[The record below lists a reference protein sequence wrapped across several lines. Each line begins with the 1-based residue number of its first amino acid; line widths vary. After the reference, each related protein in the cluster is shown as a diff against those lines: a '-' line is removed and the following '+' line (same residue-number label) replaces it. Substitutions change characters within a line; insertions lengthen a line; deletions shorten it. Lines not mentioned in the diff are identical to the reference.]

1 MATNKAILLYTV
13 PRVKIYRKDLSV
25 GTIITMA
32 VLRQWQ
38 YFPKTHIIAITLI
51 ISSIIFAVNQHSD
64 SQQKREIQTLVVN
77 SQTTEPP
84 AKVLEPWQQT
94 ELKPGDNLS
103 RVFTRFSLSAADA
116 LAIASS
122 APKRVLNLQPGQT
135 IKWQSSENN
144 NVTRMRV
151 ETSPLIAHV
160 FERSPSGKYQYSLD
174 EKVADRRPKFAHAKI
189 KSSLFLDGAKQDIPQ
204 STLIELAGLFGW
216 DIDFAL
222 DIRQGDEFS
231 LIYEELFLEGKRIG
245 FGNILIASFTNR
257 GRELT
262 AIRYENKNGDAQYY
276 DPSGHSMRKEF
287 LRNPIDFARISS
299 RFNLRRKHPVLNKFR
314 AHKGTDYA
322 AATGTPI
329 KSTGDG
335 KVIFAGRK
343 GGFGNCVIIQHG
355 SRYQTLYA
363 HLSKFNRK
371 ARKGRRVKQGQVIG
385 YVGSTGLAT
394 GPHLHFEFRVD
405 GVHRDSLRIKLPKS
419 RSISK
424 DQRKA
429 YKAEAERMMEWLQS
443 QKSTQLASN
452 EALDSNSSR

>member
-1 MATNKAILLYTV
+1 LYTV
-13 PRVKIYRKDLSV
+13 RHRKDSFL

-32 VLRQWQ
+32 VLGQWR
-38 YFPKTHIIAITLI
+38 YFPKTHIAAISLI
-51 ISSIIFAVNQHSD
+51 TIIVFFAIGKSSD
-64 SQQKREIQTLVVN
+64 TQQKREIQTLVLN
-77 SQTTEPP
+77 SEAVVSSVAAVET
-84 AKVLEPWQQT
+84 WQQT
-94 ELKPGDNLS
+94 ELKSGDNLS
-103 RVFTRFSLSAADA
+103 RVFTRHSLSAADA

-122 APKRVLNLQPGQT
+122 APKRVLNLQPGQI
-135 IKWQSSENN
+135 IKWQSSESN
-144 NVTRMRV
+144 NVTRMRI

-160 FERSPSGKYQYSLD
+160 FERTIEGDYDYQLD
-174 EKVADRRPKFAHAKI
+174 EKVADRRPKFAHATI

-222 DIRQGDEFS
+222 DIRPDDEFS
-231 LIYEELFLEGKRIG
+231 LIYEELFLDGERIG
-245 FGNILIASFTNR
+245 FGNILIAQFINR
-257 GRELT
+257 GREIT
-262 AIRYENKNGDAQYY
+262 AIRYEDGKGDAQYY

-299 RFNLRRKHPVLNKFR
+299 RFNLKRKHPVLNKFR

-322 AATGTPI
+322 ARTGTPI

-343 GGFGNCVIIQHG
+343 GGFGNCVIVQHG

-363 HLSKFNRK
+363 HLSKFNRS

-419 RSISK
+419 RSIAK
-424 DQRKA
+424 DQKSA
-429 YKAEAERMMEWLQS
+429 YQAVADRMIEWLKSQRDNVRANDGSLSLTQS
-443 QKSTQLASN
+443 PSDLADD
-452 EALDSNSSR
+452 A

>member
-1 MATNKAILLYTV
+1 MYTV
-13 PRVKIYRKDLSV
+13 RHRKDSFL

-32 VLRQWQ
+32 VLGQWR
-38 YFPKTHIIAITLI
+38 YFPKTHIAAISLI
-51 ISSIIFAVNQHSD
+51 TIIVFFAIGKNSD
-64 SQQKREIQTLVVN
+64 TQQKREIQTLVIN
-77 SQTTEPP
+77 SEAVDSNPEEVET
-84 AKVLEPWQQT
+84 WQQT
-94 ELKPGDNLS
+94 ELKSGDNLS
-103 RVFTRFSLSAADA
+103 RVFTRYSLSAADA

-122 APKRVLNLQPGQT
+122 APKRVLNLQPGQI
-135 IKWQSSENN
+135 IKWQSSDSN
-144 NVTRMRV
+144 NVTRMRI

-160 FERSPSGKYQYSLD
+160 FERTIEGDYDYQLD
-174 EKVADRRPKFAHAKI
+174 EKVADRRPKFAHATI

-222 DIRQGDEFS
+222 DIRPDDEFS
-231 LIYEELFLEGKRIG
+231 LIYEELFLDGERIG
-245 FGNILIASFTNR
+245 FGNILIAQFINR
-257 GRELT
+257 GREIT
-262 AIRYENKNGDAQYY
+262 AIRYEDGKGDAQYY

-299 RFNLRRKHPVLNKFR
+299 RFNLKRKHPVLNKFR
-314 AHKGTDYA
+314 AHRGTDYA
-322 AATGTPI
+322 ARTGTPI

-343 GGFGNCVIIQHG
+343 GGFGNCVIVQHG

-363 HLSKFNRK
+363 HLSKFNRS

-419 RSISK
+419 RSIAK
-424 DQRKA
+424 DQKSA
-429 YKAEAERMMEWLQS
+429 YQAVADRMIEWLKSQRDNVRANDDSLSLAQS
-443 QKSTQLASN
+443 PSDLADD
-452 EALDSNSSR
+452 A

>member
-1 MATNKAILLYTV
+1 
-13 PRVKIYRKDLSV
+13 
-25 GTIITMA
+25 MA
-32 VLRQWQ
+32 VLGQWQ
-38 YFPKTHIIAITLI
+38 YFPKTHIAAISLI
-51 ISSIIFAVNQHSD
+51 VLIVIFAVGEHSD
-64 SQQKREIQTLVVN
+64 SKQKLEVKTLVLN
-77 SQTTEPP
+77 SASLDNQAERIEITR
-84 AKVLEPWQQT
+84 WQQT

-103 RVFTRFSLSAADA
+103 RVFTRHSLSAADA
-116 LAIASS
+116 LAIAHR
-122 APKRVLNLQPGQT
+122 APKGVLNLQPGQI
-135 IKWQSSENN
+135 IKWQNTN
-144 NVTRMRV
+144 DNHVTRLRI
-151 ETSPLIAHV
+151 ETSALIAHD
-160 FERSPSGKYQYSLD
+160 FSRNIEGQYEYSLD
-174 EKVADRRPKFAHAKI
+174 EKIADRRPKFAQATI
-189 KSSLFLDGAKQDIPQ
+189 QSSLFLDGAKQDIPQ

-231 LIYEELFLEGKRIG
+231 LIYEELFLDGKRIG
-245 FGNILIASFTNR
+245 FGNILIATFINQ

-262 AIRYENKNGDAQYY
+262 AIRYENNKGESQYY
-276 DPSGHSMRKEF
+276 APSGHSMRKEF

-322 AATGTPI
+322 AKTGTPI

-424 DQRKA
+424 DQRKS
-429 YKAEAERMMEWLQS
+429 YKAEANRMIEWLKS
-443 QKSTQLASN
+443 QQSTQLASDHS
-452 EALDSNSSR
+452 LDLPITPR

>member
-1 MATNKAILLYTV
+1 
-13 PRVKIYRKDLSV
+13 
-25 GTIITMA
+25 MA
-32 VLRQWQ
+32 VLGQWQ
-38 YFPKTHIIAITLI
+38 YFPKTHIAAISLI
-51 ISSIIFAVNQHSD
+51 ILIVIFAVGKGSNST
-64 SQQKREIQTLVVN
+64 QKREVQTLVIN
-77 SQTTEPP
+77 SEEPIEE
-84 AKVLEPWQQT
+84 AQSINLAESWQQT

-116 LAIASS
+116 LAIAHS
-122 APKRVLNLQPGQT
+122 APKGVLNLQPGQV
-135 IKWQSSENN
+135 IKWQHTADNH
-144 NVTRMRV
+144 VTKMRI
-151 ETSPLIAHV
+151 ETSALLAHDFV
-160 FERSPSGKYQYSLD
+160 RDIEGKYTYSLD
-174 EKVADRRPKFAHAKI
+174 EKVADRRPKFAQATI
-189 KSSLFLDGAKQDIPQ
+189 QSSLFLDGAKQDIPQ

-222 DIRQGDEFS
+222 DIRQGDKFS
-231 LIYEELFLEGKRIG
+231 LIYEELFLDGKRIG
-245 FGNILIASFTNR
+245 YGNILIANFVNK

-262 AIRYENKNGDAQYY
+262 AIRYEDNKGDAQYY

-314 AHKGTDYA
+314 AHRGTDYA
-322 AATGTPI
+322 ARTGTPI

-371 ARKGRRVKQGQVIG
+371 ARKGRRIKQGQVIG

-419 RSISK
+419 KSISK
-424 DQRKA
+424 DQKQS
-429 YKAEAERMMEWLQS
+429 YKAEAERMMEWLKS
-443 QKSTQLASN
+443 QETTQIAN
-452 EALDSNSSR
+452 DDSLELESHSGPR

>member
-1 MATNKAILLYTV
+1 MYTV
-13 PRVKIYRKDLSV
+13 RHRKDSFL

-32 VLRQWQ
+32 VLGQWR
-38 YFPKTHIIAITLI
+38 YFPKTHIAAISLI
-51 ISSIIFAVNQHSD
+51 TIIVFFAIGKNSD
-64 SQQKREIQTLVVN
+64 TQQKREIQTLVIN
-77 SQTTEPP
+77 SEAVDSNPEEVET
-84 AKVLEPWQQT
+84 WQQT
-94 ELKPGDNLS
+94 ELKSGDNLS
-103 RVFTRFSLSAADA
+103 RVFTRYSLSAADA

-122 APKRVLNLQPGQT
+122 APKRVLNLQPGQI
-135 IKWQSSENN
+135 IKWQSSDSN
-144 NVTRMRV
+144 NVTRMRI

-160 FERSPSGKYQYSLD
+160 FERTIEGDYDYQLD
-174 EKVADRRPKFAHAKI
+174 EKVADRRPKFAHATI
-189 KSSLFLDGAKQDIPQ
+189 KSSLFLDGARQDIPQ

-222 DIRQGDEFS
+222 DIRPDDEFS
-231 LIYEELFLEGKRIG
+231 LIYEELFLDGERIG
-245 FGNILIASFTNR
+245 FGNILIAQFINR
-257 GRELT
+257 GREIT
-262 AIRYENKNGDAQYY
+262 AIRYEDGKGDAQYY

-299 RFNLRRKHPVLNKFR
+299 RFNLKRKHPVLNKFR
-314 AHKGTDYA
+314 AHRGTDYA
-322 AATGTPI
+322 ARTGTPI

-343 GGFGNCVIIQHG
+343 GGFGNCVIVQHG

-363 HLSKFNRK
+363 HLSKFNRS

-419 RSISK
+419 RSIAK
-424 DQRKA
+424 DQKSA
-429 YKAEAERMMEWLQS
+429 YQAVADRMIEWLKSQRDNVRANDGSLSLAQS
-443 QKSTQLASN
+443 PSDLADD
-452 EALDSNSSR
+452 A

>member
-1 MATNKAILLYTV
+1 
-13 PRVKIYRKDLSV
+13 
-25 GTIITMA
+25 MA
-32 VLRQWQ
+32 VLGQWQ
-38 YFPKTHIIAITLI
+38 YFPKTHIAAISLI
-51 ISSIIFAVNQHSD
+51 VLIVIFAVGEHSD
-64 SQQKREIQTLVVN
+64 SKQKLEVKTLVLN
-77 SQTTEPP
+77 SASFDNQAERIEITR
-84 AKVLEPWQQT
+84 WQQT
-94 ELKPGDNLS
+94 KLKPGDNLS
-103 RVFTRFSLSAADA
+103 RVFTRHSLSAADA
-116 LAIASS
+116 LAIAHR
-122 APKRVLNLQPGQT
+122 APKGVLNLQPGQI
-135 IKWQSSENN
+135 IKWQNTN
-144 NVTRMRV
+144 DNHVTRLRI
-151 ETSPLIAHV
+151 ETSALIAHD
-160 FERSPSGKYQYSLD
+160 FSRNIEGQYEYSLD
-174 EKVADRRPKFAHAKI
+174 EKIADRRPKFAQVTI
-189 KSSLFLDGAKQDIPQ
+189 QSSLFLDGAKQDIPQ

-231 LIYEELFLEGKRIG
+231 LIYEELFLDGERIG
-245 FGNILIASFTNR
+245 FGNILIATFINQ

-262 AIRYENKNGDAQYY
+262 AIRYENSKGESQYY

-322 AATGTPI
+322 AKTGTPI

-424 DQRKA
+424 DQRKS
-429 YKAEAERMMEWLQS
+429 YKAEANRMIEWLKS
-443 QKSTQLASN
+443 QQSTQLASDHS
-452 EALDSNSSR
+452 LDLPITPR

>member
-1 MATNKAILLYTV
+1 
-13 PRVKIYRKDLSV
+13 
-25 GTIITMA
+25 MA
-32 VLRQWQ
+32 VLGQWQ
-38 YFPKTHIIAITLI
+38 YFPKTHIAAISLI
-51 ISSIIFAVNQHSD
+51 VFSVIFAAGEHSD
-64 SQQKREIQTLVVN
+64 SKQKREIQTLVV
-77 SQTTEPP
+77 SSEETEEEETTQ
-84 AKVLEPWQQT
+84 LEVIERWQQT

-103 RVFTRFSLSAADA
+103 RVFTNFSLSAADA
-116 LAIASS
+116 LAIAHS
-122 APKRVLNLQPGQT
+122 APKGALNLQPGQV
-135 IKWQSSENN
+135 IKWQRTDDNH
-144 NVTRMRV
+144 VTRMRI
-151 ETSPLIAHV
+151 ETSPLIAHD
-160 FERSPSGKYQYSLD
+160 FNRTIKGKYDYKLD
-174 EKVADRRPKFAHAKI
+174 ERVADRRPKFAQATI
-189 KSSLFLDGAKQDIPQ
+189 KSSLFLDGAKQNIPQ
-204 STLIELAGLFGW
+204 STLIELGGLFGW

-222 DIRQGDEFS
+222 DIRQGDKFS
-231 LIYEELFLEGKRIG
+231 LIYEELFLDGERIG
-245 FGNILIASFTNR
+245 FGNILIANFVNR

-262 AIRYENKNGDAQYY
+262 AIRYEGKKGEAQYY

-314 AHKGTDYA
+314 AHRGTDYA
-322 AATGTPI
+322 ARTGTPI

-343 GGFGNCVIIQHG
+343 GGFGNCVIVQHG

-419 RSISK
+419 RSINK
-424 DQRKA
+424 DEKKS
-429 YKAEAERMMEWLQS
+429 YKAEAQRMIEWLKS
-443 QKSTQLASN
+443 QQGTQLAN
-452 EALDSNSSR
+452 DDSLELSEGSR

>member
-1 MATNKAILLYTV
+1 
-13 PRVKIYRKDLSV
+13 
-25 GTIITMA
+25 MA
-32 VLRQWQ
+32 VLGQWR
-38 YFPKTHIIAITLI
+38 YFPKTHIAAISFLI
-51 ISSIIFAVNQHSD
+51 IIIIIAFGKQSTT
-64 SQQKREIQTLVVN
+64 QQKREVQTLTVN
-77 SQTTEPP
+77 SAIPELSIEKP
-84 AKVLEPWQQT
+84 EPWQQT

-103 RVFTRFSLSAADA
+103 RIFTRYSLSAADA

-122 APKRVLNLQPGQT
+122 DPKRVLNLQPGQI
-135 IKWQSSENN
+135 IKWQSSDSN
-144 NVTRMRV
+144 NVTRLRI

-160 FERSPSGKYQYSLD
+160 FERDIDGSYEYRLD
-174 EKVADRRPKFAHAKI
+174 EKVADRRPKFAHATI
-189 KSSLFLDGAKQDIPQ
+189 NSSLFLDGAKQDIPQ

-231 LIYEELFLEGKRIG
+231 LIYEELYLEGERIG
-245 FGNILIASFTNR
+245 FGNILIAQFINR
-257 GRELT
+257 GDEIT
-262 AIRYENKNGDAQYY
+262 AIRYEDGNGDAQYY

-299 RFNLRRKHPVLNKFR
+299 RFNLKRKHPVLNKFR
-314 AHKGTDYA
+314 AHRGTDYA
-322 AATGTPI
+322 APTGTPI

-363 HLSKFNRK
+363 HLSKFNRS
-371 ARKGRRVKQGQVIG
+371 ARKGRRIKQGQVIG

-424 DQRKA
+424 DQRSA
-429 YKAEAERMMEWLQS
+429 YKAEAERMIEWLES
-443 QKSTQLASN
+443 QKAEQVSRSSLELSSVSTTNL
-452 EALDSNSSR
+452 

>member
-1 MATNKAILLYTV
+1 M
-13 PRVKIYRKDLSV
+13 
-25 GTIITMA
+25 
-32 VLRQWQ
+32 
-38 YFPKTHIIAITLI
+38 
-51 ISSIIFAVNQHSD
+51 
-64 SQQKREIQTLVVN
+64 
-77 SQTTEPP
+77 
-84 AKVLEPWQQT
+84 
-94 ELKPGDNLS
+94 
-103 RVFTRFSLSAADA
+103 
-116 LAIASS
+116 
-122 APKRVLNLQPGQT
+122 
-135 IKWQSSENN
+135 
-144 NVTRMRV
+144 
-151 ETSPLIAHV
+151 
-160 FERSPSGKYQYSLD
+160 
-174 EKVADRRPKFAHAKI
+174 ADRRPKFAHVTIA
-189 KSSLFLDGAKQDIPQ
+189 SSLFLDGAKEDIPQ

-231 LIYEELFLEGKRIG
+231 LIYEELFLEGQRIG
-245 FGNILIASFTNR
+245 FGNILIANFINR

-262 AIRYENKNGDAQYY
+262 AIRYEDQKGEAQYY

-419 RSISK
+419 RSIQK

-429 YKAEAERMMEWLQS
+429 YRAEAERMIEWLKS
-443 QKSTQLASN
+443 HQKTQIAN
-452 EALDSNSSR
+452 HVALEQTTLR

>member
-1 MATNKAILLYTV
+1 MAAL
-13 PRVKIYRKDLSV
+13 
-25 GTIITMA
+25 G
-32 VLRQWQ
+32 QWR
-38 YFPKTHIIAITLI
+38 YFPKTHIAAISFTI
-51 ISSIIFAVNQHSD
+51 IIVFFAIGKSSET
-64 SQQKREIQTLVVN
+64 QQKREVQTLVIN
-77 SQTTEPP
+77 SEAVGSTPIE
-84 AKVLEPWQQT
+84 VESWQQT

-103 RVFTRFSLSAADA
+103 RVFTRYSLSAADA

-122 APKRVLNLQPGQT
+122 APKRVLNLQPGQV
-135 IKWQSSENN
+135 IKWQSSDSN
-144 NVTRMRV
+144 NVTRMRI
-151 ETSPLIAHV
+151 ETSPLVAPV
-160 FERSPSGKYQYSLD
+160 FERPIDGPSDYQLAAQ
-174 EKVADRRPKFAHAKI
+174 VADRRPKFAHATL
-189 KSSLFLDGAKQDIPQ
+189 KSSLFLDGAKQGIPQ

-222 DIRQGDEFS
+222 DIRPNDEFS
-231 LIYEELFLEGKRIG
+231 LIYEELFLEGERIG
-245 FGNILIASFTNR
+245 FGNILIAQFINR
-257 GRELT
+257 GREIT
-262 AIRYENKNGDAQYY
+262 AIRYEDGQGDAQYY

-299 RFNLRRKHPVLNKFR
+299 RFNLKRKHPVLNKFR
-314 AHKGTDYA
+314 AHRGTDYA
-322 AATGTPI
+322 ARTGTPI

-343 GGFGNCVIIQHG
+343 GGFGNCVIVQHG

-363 HLSKFNRK
+363 HLSKFNRS

-424 DQRKA
+424 DQKSA
-429 YKAEAERMMEWLQS
+429 YQAVANRMIEWLKNQRDSVRASDETLSSVQS
-443 QKSTQLASN
+443 RSDLADD
-452 EALDSNSSR
+452 A

>member
-1 MATNKAILLYTV
+1 
-13 PRVKIYRKDLSV
+13 
-25 GTIITMA
+25 MA
-32 VLRQWQ
+32 VLGQWR
-38 YFPKTHIIAITLI
+38 YFPKTHIAAISLI
-51 ISSIIFAVNQHSD
+51 TIIVFFAIGKSSD
-64 SQQKREIQTLVVN
+64 TQQKREIQTLVLN
-77 SQTTEPP
+77 SEAVVSSVAAVET
-84 AKVLEPWQQT
+84 WQQT
-94 ELKPGDNLS
+94 ELKSGDNLS
-103 RVFTRFSLSAADA
+103 RVFTRHSLSAADA

-122 APKRVLNLQPGQT
+122 APKRVLNLQPGQI
-135 IKWQSSENN
+135 IKWQSSESN
-144 NVTRMRV
+144 NVTRMRI

-160 FERSPSGKYQYSLD
+160 FERTIEGDYDYQLD
-174 EKVADRRPKFAHAKI
+174 EKVADRRPKFAHATI

-222 DIRQGDEFS
+222 DIRPDDEFS
-231 LIYEELFLEGKRIG
+231 LIYEELFLDGERIG
-245 FGNILIASFTNR
+245 FGNILIAQFINR
-257 GRELT
+257 GREIT
-262 AIRYENKNGDAQYY
+262 AIRYEDGKGDAQYY

-299 RFNLRRKHPVLNKFR
+299 RFNLKRKHPVLNKFR
-314 AHKGTDYA
+314 AHRGTDYA
-322 AATGTPI
+322 ARTGTPI

-343 GGFGNCVIIQHG
+343 GGFGNCVIVQHG

-363 HLSKFNRK
+363 HLSKFNRS

-419 RSISK
+419 RSIAK
-424 DQRKA
+424 DQKSA
-429 YKAEAERMMEWLQS
+429 YQAVADRMIEWLKSQRDNVRANDGSPSLTQS
-443 QKSTQLASN
+443 PSDLTDDA
-452 EALDSNSSR
+452 

>member
-1 MATNKAILLYTV
+1 
-13 PRVKIYRKDLSV
+13 
-25 GTIITMA
+25 MA
-32 VLRQWQ
+32 VLGQWR
-38 YFPKTHIIAITLI
+38 YFPKTHIAAISLI
-51 ISSIIFAVNQHSD
+51 TIIVLFAIGKSSD
-64 SQQKREIQTLVVN
+64 TQQKREIQTLVLN
-77 SQTTEPP
+77 SEAVVSSVKAVET
-84 AKVLEPWQQT
+84 WQQT
-94 ELKPGDNLS
+94 ELKSGDNLS
-103 RVFTRFSLSAADA
+103 RVFTRHSLSAADA

-122 APKRVLNLQPGQT
+122 APKRVLNLQPGQI
-135 IKWQSSENN
+135 IKWQSSESN
-144 NVTRMRV
+144 NVTRMRI

-160 FERSPSGKYQYSLD
+160 FERTIEGDYDYQLD
-174 EKVADRRPKFAHAKI
+174 EKVADRRPKFAHATI

-222 DIRQGDEFS
+222 DIRPDDEFS
-231 LIYEELFLEGKRIG
+231 LIYEELFLDGERIG
-245 FGNILIASFTNR
+245 FGNILIAQFINR
-257 GRELT
+257 GREIT
-262 AIRYENKNGDAQYY
+262 AIRYEDGKGDAQYY

-299 RFNLRRKHPVLNKFR
+299 RFNLKRKHPVLNKFR
-314 AHKGTDYA
+314 AHRGTDYA
-322 AATGTPI
+322 ARTGTPI

-343 GGFGNCVIIQHG
+343 GGFGNCVIVQHG

-363 HLSKFNRK
+363 HLSKFNRS

-419 RSISK
+419 RSIAK
-424 DQRKA
+424 DQKSA
-429 YKAEAERMMEWLQS
+429 YQAVADRMIEWLKSQRDNVRANDGSLSLTQS
-443 QKSTQLASN
+443 PSDLADD
-452 EALDSNSSR
+452 A

>member
-1 MATNKAILLYTV
+1 
-13 PRVKIYRKDLSV
+13 
-25 GTIITMA
+25 MA
-32 VLRQWQ
+32 VLGQWR
-38 YFPKTHIIAITLI
+38 YFPKTHIAAISLI
-51 ISSIIFAVNQHSD
+51 TIIVLFAIGKSSD
-64 SQQKREIQTLVVN
+64 TQQKREIQTLVLNSEAVVN
-77 SQTTEPP
+77 SVEAVET
-84 AKVLEPWQQT
+84 WQQT
-94 ELKPGDNLS
+94 ELKSGDNLS
-103 RVFTRFSLSAADA
+103 RVFTRHSLSAADA

-122 APKRVLNLQPGQT
+122 APKRVLNLQPGQI
-135 IKWQSSENN
+135 IKWQSSESN
-144 NVTRMRV
+144 NVTRMRI

-160 FERSPSGKYQYSLD
+160 FERTIKGDYDYQLD
-174 EKVADRRPKFAHAKI
+174 EKVADRRPKFAHATI

-222 DIRQGDEFS
+222 DIRPDDEFS
-231 LIYEELFLEGKRIG
+231 LIYEELFLDGERIG
-245 FGNILIASFTNR
+245 FGNILIAQFINR
-257 GRELT
+257 GREIT
-262 AIRYENKNGDAQYY
+262 AIRYEDGKGDAQYY

-299 RFNLRRKHPVLNKFR
+299 RFNLKRKHPVLNKFR
-314 AHKGTDYA
+314 AHRGTDYA
-322 AATGTPI
+322 ARTGTPI

-363 HLSKFNRK
+363 HLSKFNRS

-419 RSISK
+419 RSIAKNQKS
-424 DQRKA
+424 A
-429 YKAEAERMMEWLQS
+429 YQAVADRMIEWLKSQRDNVRANDGSLSLTQS
-443 QKSTQLASN
+443 SSDLADD
-452 EALDSNSSR
+452 A

>member
-1 MATNKAILLYTV
+1 LYTV
-13 PRVKIYRKDLSV
+13 RHRKDSFL

-32 VLRQWQ
+32 VLGQWR
-38 YFPKTHIIAITLI
+38 YFPKTHIAAISLI
-51 ISSIIFAVNQHSD
+51 TIIVFFAIGKSSD
-64 SQQKREIQTLVVN
+64 TQQKREIQTLVLN
-77 SQTTEPP
+77 SEAVVSSVAAVET
-84 AKVLEPWQQT
+84 WQQT
-94 ELKPGDNLS
+94 ELKSGDNLS
-103 RVFTRFSLSAADA
+103 RVFTRHSLSAADA

-122 APKRVLNLQPGQT
+122 APKRVLNLQPGQI
-135 IKWQSSENN
+135 IKWQSSESN
-144 NVTRMRV
+144 NVTRMRI

-160 FERSPSGKYQYSLD
+160 FERTIEGDYDYQLD
-174 EKVADRRPKFAHAKI
+174 EKVADRRPKFAHATI

-222 DIRQGDEFS
+222 DIRPDDEFS
-231 LIYEELFLEGKRIG
+231 LIYEELFLDGERIG
-245 FGNILIASFTNR
+245 FGNILIAQFINR
-257 GRELT
+257 GREIT
-262 AIRYENKNGDAQYY
+262 AIRYEDGKGDAQYY

-299 RFNLRRKHPVLNKFR
+299 RFNLKRKHPVLNKFR
-314 AHKGTDYA
+314 AHRGTDYA
-322 AATGTPI
+322 ARTGTPI

-343 GGFGNCVIIQHG
+343 GGFGNCVIVQHG

-363 HLSKFNRK
+363 HLSKFNRS

-419 RSISK
+419 RSIAK
-424 DQRKA
+424 DQKSA
-429 YKAEAERMMEWLQS
+429 YQAVADRMIEWLKSQRDNVRANDGSLSLTQS
-443 QKSTQLASN
+443 PSDLADD
-452 EALDSNSSR
+452 A

>member
-1 MATNKAILLYTV
+1 
-13 PRVKIYRKDLSV
+13 
-25 GTIITMA
+25 MA
-32 VLRQWQ
+32 VLGQWH
-38 YFPKTHIIAITLI
+38 YFPKAHIAAISLI
-51 ISSIIFAVNQHSD
+51 IIIVIFAIGKNSSV
-64 SQQKREIQTLVVN
+64 QQKLEIQTLVVN
-77 SQTTEPP
+77 STAPDAE
-84 AKVLEPWQQT
+84 LEEVESWQQI
-94 ELKPGDNLS
+94 ELKSGDNLS
-103 RVFTRFSLSAADA
+103 RIFNRYSLSAADA

-122 APKRVLNLQPGQT
+122 APKRVLNLKPGQV
-135 IKWQSSENN
+135 IKWQSSDNN
-144 NVTRMRV
+144 NVTRMRI

-160 FERSPSGKYQYSLD
+160 FERSIDGDYDYQLD
-174 EKVADRRPKFAHAKI
+174 EKVADRRPKFAQAI
-189 KSSLFLDGAKQDIPQ
+189 INSSLFLDGAKQKVPQ

-222 DIRQGDEFS
+222 DIRPGDQFS
-231 LIYEELFLEGKRIG
+231 LIYEELFLDGERIG
-245 FGNILIASFTNR
+245 FGNILIANFVNR
-257 GRELT
+257 GREIT
-262 AIRYENKNGDAQYY
+262 AIRYEDDKGNAQYY

-299 RFNLRRKHPVLNKFR
+299 RFNLKRKHPVLNKFR
-314 AHKGTDYA
+314 AHRGTDYA
-322 AATGTPI
+322 ARTGTPI

-343 GGFGNCVIIQHG
+343 GGFGNCVIVQHG

-405 GVHRDSLRIKLPKS
+405 GVHRDSLRVKLPKS

-424 DQRKA
+424 DQKKD
-429 YKAEAERMMEWLQS
+429 YKAEAERMMEWLRSQQS
-443 QKSTQLASN
+443 NRIASDTTLELAGSQ
-452 EALDSNSSR
+452 RKQ

>member
-1 MATNKAILLYTV
+1 
-13 PRVKIYRKDLSV
+13 
-25 GTIITMA
+25 MA
-32 VLRQWQ
+32 VLGQWQ
-38 YFPKTHIIAITLI
+38 YFPKTHIAAISLI
-51 ISSIIFAVNQHSD
+51 TIIVLFAIGNSSD
-64 SQQKREIQTLVVN
+64 TQQKREIQTLVIN
-77 SQTTEPP
+77 SE
-84 AKVLEPWQQT
+84 AVDHSAEEIEIWQQT
-94 ELKPGDNLS
+94 ELKSGDNLS
-103 RVFTRFSLSAADA
+103 RIFTRYSLSAADA

-122 APKRVLNLQPGQT
+122 APKQALNLQPGQI
-135 IKWQSSENN
+135 IKWQNSDSN
-144 NVTRMRV
+144 NVTRMRI
-151 ETSPLIAHV
+151 ETSPLMAHT
-160 FERSPSGKYQYSLD
+160 FERSIDGKYQYSLD
-174 EKVADRRPKFAHAKI
+174 EKVADRRPKFAHATI
-189 KSSLFLDGAKQDIPQ
+189 NSSLFLDGAKQDIPQ
-204 STLIELAGLFGW
+204 AMLIDLAALFGW

-231 LIYEELFLEGKRIG
+231 LIYEELFLEGERIG
-245 FGNILIASFTNR
+245 FGNILIARFINR

-262 AIRYENKNGDAQYY
+262 AIRYENKNGEAQYY
-276 DPSGHSMRKEF
+276 DPTGHSMRKEF
-287 LRNPIDFARISS
+287 LRNPIDLARISS

-419 RSISK
+419 RSINK
-424 DQRKA
+424 DQKKA
-429 YKAEAERMMEWLQS
+429 YQAEAERMIEWLNS
-443 QKSTQLASN
+443 QQPNQIAN
-452 EALDSNSSR
+452 NDALDSSA

>member
-1 MATNKAILLYTV
+1 
-13 PRVKIYRKDLSV
+13 
-25 GTIITMA
+25 MA

-38 YFPKTHIIAITLI
+38 YFPKTHIAAISLI
-51 ISSIIFAVNQHSD
+51 ILIVIFAAGEHSD
-64 SQQKREIQTLVVN
+64 SKQKLEVETLVVN
-77 SQTTEPP
+77 SQSLDNQAEL
-84 AKVLEPWQQT
+84 VEVENWQQT

-103 RVFTRFSLSAADA
+103 RVFTRYSLSAADA
-116 LAIASS
+116 LAIAHS
-122 APKRVLNLQPGQT
+122 APKGVLNLQPGQV
-135 IKWQSSENN
+135 IKWKNTDDN
-144 NVTRMRV
+144 HVTRMRI
-151 ETSPLIAHV
+151 ETSALIAHD
-160 FERSPSGKYQYSLD
+160 FTRTIKGKYDYTLD
-174 EKVADRRPKFAHAKI
+174 EKVADRRPKFAQATI
-189 KSSLFLDGAKQDIPQ
+189 QSSLFLDGARQDIPQ

-231 LIYEELFLEGKRIG
+231 LIYEELFLDGERIG
-245 FGNILIASFTNR
+245 FGNILIANFINR

-262 AIRYENKNGDAQYY
+262 AIRYENKKGESQYY

-322 AATGTPI
+322 ASTGTPI

-371 ARKGRRVKQGQVIG
+371 ARKGRRIKQGQVIG

-424 DQRKA
+424 DQRES
-429 YKAEAERMMEWLQS
+429 YKAEANRMIEWLKS
-443 QKSTQLASN
+443 QQSTQLASDN
-452 EALDSNSSR
+452 SLDLPTLR

>member
-1 MATNKAILLYTV
+1 MYTV
-13 PRVKIYRKDLSV
+13 RHRKDSFL

-32 VLRQWQ
+32 VLGQWR
-38 YFPKTHIIAITLI
+38 YFPKTHIAAISLI
-51 ISSIIFAVNQHSD
+51 TIIVFFAIGKNSD
-64 SQQKREIQTLVVN
+64 TQQKREIQTLVLN
-77 SQTTEPP
+77 SEAVVSSVAAVET
-84 AKVLEPWQQT
+84 WQQT
-94 ELKPGDNLS
+94 ELKSGDNLS
-103 RVFTRFSLSAADA
+103 RVFTRHSLSAADA

-122 APKRVLNLQPGQT
+122 APKRVLNLQPGQI
-135 IKWQSSENN
+135 IKWQSSESN
-144 NVTRMRV
+144 NVTRMRI

-160 FERSPSGKYQYSLD
+160 FERTIEGDYDYQLD
-174 EKVADRRPKFAHAKI
+174 EKVADRRPKFAHATI

-222 DIRQGDEFS
+222 DIRPDDEFS
-231 LIYEELFLEGKRIG
+231 LIYEELFLDGERIG
-245 FGNILIASFTNR
+245 FGNILIAQFINR
-257 GRELT
+257 GREIT
-262 AIRYENKNGDAQYY
+262 AIRYEDGKGDAQYY

-299 RFNLRRKHPVLNKFR
+299 RFNLKRKHPVLNKFR
-314 AHKGTDYA
+314 AHRGTDYA
-322 AATGTPI
+322 ARTGTPI

-343 GGFGNCVIIQHG
+343 GGFGNCVIVQHG

-363 HLSKFNRK
+363 HLSKFNRS

-419 RSISK
+419 RSIAK
-424 DQRKA
+424 DQKSA
-429 YKAEAERMMEWLQS
+429 YQAVADRMIEWLKSQRDNVRANDGSLSLTQS
-443 QKSTQLASN
+443 PSDLADD
-452 EALDSNSSR
+452 A

>member
-1 MATNKAILLYTV
+1 
-13 PRVKIYRKDLSV
+13 
-25 GTIITMA
+25 MA
-32 VLRQWQ
+32 VLGQWR
-38 YFPKTHIIAITLI
+38 YFPKTHIAAISLI
-51 ISSIIFAVNQHSD
+51 TIIVFFAIGKSSD
-64 SQQKREIQTLVVN
+64 TQQKREIQTLVLN
-77 SQTTEPP
+77 SEAVVSSVAAVET
-84 AKVLEPWQQT
+84 WQQT
-94 ELKPGDNLS
+94 ELKSGDNLS
-103 RVFTRFSLSAADA
+103 RVFTRHSLSAADA

-122 APKRVLNLQPGQT
+122 APKRVLNLQPGQI
-135 IKWQSSENN
+135 IKWQSSESN
-144 NVTRMRV
+144 NVTRMRI

-160 FERSPSGKYQYSLD
+160 FERTIEGDYDYQLD
-174 EKVADRRPKFAHAKI
+174 EKVADRRPKFAHATI

-222 DIRQGDEFS
+222 DIRPDDEFS
-231 LIYEELFLEGKRIG
+231 LIYEELFLDGERIG
-245 FGNILIASFTNR
+245 FGNILIAQFSNR
-257 GRELT
+257 GREIT
-262 AIRYENKNGDAQYY
+262 AIRYEDGKGDAQYY

-299 RFNLRRKHPVLNKFR
+299 RFNLKRKHPVLNKFR
-314 AHKGTDYA
+314 AHRGTDYA
-322 AATGTPI
+322 ARTGTPI

-343 GGFGNCVIIQHG
+343 GGFGNCVIVQHG

-363 HLSKFNRK
+363 HLSKFNRS

-419 RSISK
+419 RSIAK
-424 DQRKA
+424 DQKSA
-429 YKAEAERMMEWLQS
+429 YQAVADRMIEWLKSQRDNVRANDGSPSLTQS
-443 QKSTQLASN
+443 PSDLTDDA
-452 EALDSNSSR
+452 

>member
-1 MATNKAILLYTV
+1 MYTV
-13 PRVKIYRKDLSV
+13 RHRKDSFL

-32 VLRQWQ
+32 VLGQWR
-38 YFPKTHIIAITLI
+38 YFPKTHIAAISLI
-51 ISSIIFAVNQHSD
+51 TIIVFFAIGKNSD
-64 SQQKREIQTLVVN
+64 TQQKREIQTLVIN
-77 SQTTEPP
+77 SEAVDSNPEEVET
-84 AKVLEPWQQT
+84 WQQT
-94 ELKPGDNLS
+94 ELKSGDNLS
-103 RVFTRFSLSAADA
+103 RVFTRYSLSAADA

-122 APKRVLNLQPGQT
+122 APKRVLNLQPGQI
-135 IKWQSSENN
+135 IKWQSSDSN
-144 NVTRMRV
+144 NVTRMRI

-160 FERSPSGKYQYSLD
+160 FERTIEGDYDYQLD
-174 EKVADRRPKFAHAKI
+174 EKVADRRPKFAHATI

-222 DIRQGDEFS
+222 DIRPDDEFS
-231 LIYEELFLEGKRIG
+231 LIYEELFLDGERIG
-245 FGNILIASFTNR
+245 FGNILIAQFINR
-257 GRELT
+257 GREIT
-262 AIRYENKNGDAQYY
+262 AIRYEDGKGDAQYY

-299 RFNLRRKHPVLNKFR
+299 RFNLKRKHPVLNKFR
-314 AHKGTDYA
+314 AHRGTDYA
-322 AATGTPI
+322 ARTGTPI

-343 GGFGNCVIIQHG
+343 GGFGNCVIVQHG

-363 HLSKFNRK
+363 HLSKFNRS

-419 RSISK
+419 RSIAK
-424 DQRKA
+424 DQKSA
-429 YKAEAERMMEWLQS
+429 YQAVADRMIEWLKSQRDNVRANDGSLSLAQS
-443 QKSTQLASN
+443 PSDLADD
-452 EALDSNSSR
+452 A

>member
-1 MATNKAILLYTV
+1 MVLYHFEFLGISISMAAI
-13 PRVKIYRKDLSV
+13 
-25 GTIITMA
+25 G
-32 VLRQWQ
+32 QWQ
-38 YFPKTHIIAITLI
+38 FFPKTHIAAISLIVISVIFIAGKQ
-51 ISSIIFAVNQHSD
+51 SQ
-64 SQQKREIQTLVVN
+64 SQQKREIQTVTV
-77 SQTTEPP
+77 SSEPIAEVIP
-84 AKVLEPWQQT
+84 VEVTNPWQET
-94 ELKPGDNLS
+94 KVKPGDNLS
-103 RVFTRFSLSAADA
+103 KIFIRYSLSAADA
-116 LAIASS
+116 LAIAHQ
-122 APKRVLNLQPGQT
+122 APKGTLKLQPGQT
-135 IKWQSSENN
+135 LKWQSTEGN
-144 NVTRMRV
+144 NVTHMRI
-151 ETSPLIAHV
+151 ETSRLVAHD
-160 FERSPSGKYQYSLD
+160 FARTTEGKYEYQLD
-174 EKVADRRPKFAHAKI
+174 EKVADRRPRFAQATI
-189 KSSLFLDGAKQDIPQ
+189 QSSLFLDGAKQDIPQ
-204 STLIELAGLFGW
+204 AILIEFAGLFGW

-222 DIRQGDEFS
+222 DIRQGDQFS
-231 LIYEELFLEGKRIG
+231 LIYEELFLDGESIG
-245 FGNILIASFTNR
+245 FGNILIASFVNR
-257 GRELT
+257 GRDLT
-262 AIRYENKNGDAQYY
+262 AIRYDDKKGHSQYY

-314 AHKGTDYA
+314 AHRGTDYA

-405 GVHRDSLRIKLPKS
+405 GVHRDSLRVKLPKS

-424 DQRKA
+424 DQKPA
-429 YKAEAERMMEWLQS
+429 YKAEAARMIEWLKS
-443 QKSTQLASN
+443 QQATQLANDDSL
-452 EALDSNSSR
+452 ESNSGLR

>member
-1 MATNKAILLYTV
+1 MYTV
-13 PRVKIYRKDLSV
+13 RHRKDSFL

-32 VLRQWQ
+32 VLGQWR
-38 YFPKTHIIAITLI
+38 YFPKTHIAAISLI
-51 ISSIIFAVNQHSD
+51 TIIVFFAIGKSSD
-64 SQQKREIQTLVVN
+64 TQQKHEIQTLVLN
-77 SQTTEPP
+77 SEAVVSSVAAVET
-84 AKVLEPWQQT
+84 WQQT
-94 ELKPGDNLS
+94 ELKSGDNLS
-103 RVFTRFSLSAADA
+103 RVFTRHSLSAADA

-122 APKRVLNLQPGQT
+122 APKRVLNLQPGQI
-135 IKWQSSENN
+135 IKWQSSESN
-144 NVTRMRV
+144 NVTRMRI

-160 FERSPSGKYQYSLD
+160 FERTIEGDYDYQLD
-174 EKVADRRPKFAHAKI
+174 EKVADRRPKFAHATI

-222 DIRQGDEFS
+222 DIRPDDEFS
-231 LIYEELFLEGKRIG
+231 LIYEELFLDGERIG
-245 FGNILIASFTNR
+245 FGNILIAQFINR
-257 GRELT
+257 GREIT
-262 AIRYENKNGDAQYY
+262 AIRYEDGKGDAQYY

-299 RFNLRRKHPVLNKFR
+299 RFNLKRKHPVLNKFR
-314 AHKGTDYA
+314 AHRGTDYA
-322 AATGTPI
+322 ARTGTPI

-343 GGFGNCVIIQHG
+343 GGFGNCVIVQHG

-363 HLSKFNRK
+363 HLSKFNRS

-419 RSISK
+419 RSIAK
-424 DQRKA
+424 DQKSA
-429 YKAEAERMMEWLQS
+429 YQAVADRMIEWLKSQRDNVRANDGSLSLTQS
-443 QKSTQLASN
+443 PSDLADD
-452 EALDSNSSR
+452 A

>member
-1 MATNKAILLYTV
+1 
-13 PRVKIYRKDLSV
+13 
-25 GTIITMA
+25 MA
-32 VLRQWQ
+32 VLGQWR
-38 YFPKTHIIAITLI
+38 YFPKTHIAAISLI
-51 ISSIIFAVNQHSD
+51 TIIVLFAIGKSSD
-64 SQQKREIQTLVVN
+64 TQQKREIQTLVLNSEAVVN
-77 SQTTEPP
+77 SVEAVET
-84 AKVLEPWQQT
+84 WQQT
-94 ELKPGDNLS
+94 ELKSGDNLS
-103 RVFTRFSLSAADA
+103 RVFTRHSLSAADA

-122 APKRVLNLQPGQT
+122 APKRVLNLQPGQI
-135 IKWQSSENN
+135 IKWQSSESN
-144 NVTRMRV
+144 NVTRMRI

-160 FERSPSGKYQYSLD
+160 FERTIKGDYDYQLD
-174 EKVADRRPKFAHAKI
+174 EKVADRRPKFAHATI

-222 DIRQGDEFS
+222 DIRPDDEFS
-231 LIYEELFLEGKRIG
+231 LIYEELFLDGERIG
-245 FGNILIASFTNR
+245 FGNILIAQFINR
-257 GRELT
+257 GREIT
-262 AIRYENKNGDAQYY
+262 AIRYEDGKGDAQYY

-299 RFNLRRKHPVLNKFR
+299 RFNLKRKHPVLNKFR
-314 AHKGTDYA
+314 AHRGTDYA
-322 AATGTPI
+322 ARTGTPI

-343 GGFGNCVIIQHG
+343 GGFGNCVIVQHG

-363 HLSKFNRK
+363 HLSKFNRS

-419 RSISK
+419 RSIAKNQKS
-424 DQRKA
+424 A
-429 YKAEAERMMEWLQS
+429 YQAVADRMIEWLKSQRDNVRANDGSLSLTQS
-443 QKSTQLASN
+443 PSDLADD
-452 EALDSNSSR
+452 A